1 MQGKGGGLMLM
12 TAYGMTMAQLAGER
26 LPEFIGRPVLD
37 HTGLSGMFDFQIE
50 FLVEL
55 RRGGGDAKPESSAET
70 LGVPIFTALQQQ
82 LGLKLE
88 SGKAPVPVLVIDRVE
103 ELTQN

>member
-1 MQGKGGGLMLM
+1 MLM

-26 LPEFIGRPVLD
+26 LPEFVGRPVLD

-55 RRGGGDAKPESSAET
+55 RRGGDAKPESAAET
-70 LGVPIFTALQQQ
+70 SGVPIFTALQQQ

-88 SGKAPVPVLVIDRVE
+88 SAKAPVPVLVIDRVE
-103 ELTQN
+103 KLTQN